1 MVKWSRDPTVAST
14 VRLGESHIKKVEGH
28 RFHFNAWCETMTS
41 WEALDKS
48 VKVEWNYLSQRR
60 ADEVVQRLEQITT
73 QVLQRY
79 QRGA

>member
-1 MVKWSRDPTVAST
+1 MLRWSRDPTVASA
-14 VRLGESHIKKVEGH
+14 VCRDESHIKVEGPH
-28 RFHFNAWCETMTS
+28 FHCNAWCETMTS

-73 QVLQRY
+73 QVLQPY

>member
-1 MVKWSRDPTVAST
+1 MLGWSRDPTVASA
-14 VRLGESHIKKVEGH
+14 VCLGESNIKVEGP
-28 RFHFNAWCETMTS
+28 RFHRNAWCEMMTS

-60 ADEVVQRLEQITT
+60 ADAVVQRLEQSATP
-73 QVLQRY
+73 VLQPY

>member
-1 MVKWSRDPTVAST
+1 M
-14 VRLGESHIKKVEGH
+14 
-28 RFHFNAWCETMTS
+28 MTS
-41 WEALDKS
+41 WEVLDKS

-73 QVLQRY
+73 QVLQPY

>member
-1 MVKWSRDPTVAST
+1 
-14 VRLGESHIKKVEGH
+14 
-28 RFHFNAWCETMTS
+28 MTS

-73 QVLQRY
+73 QVLQPY